1 MQGEIQ
7 MMVTTNLVG
16 TNASF
21 NNICLT
27 PTPAGN
33 VPMLYPNN
41 VITTTSVPAATHVFT
56 GCGIAMNM
64 NGQAPVSLGDMPG
77 LGMGIMSGTIAMAQR
92 YIMGCVTVLLSGT
105 PFVNWTKMTTHNNNN
120 AIGCNVAPSPGRFW
134 ILQ

>member
-1 MQGEIQ
+1 

-33 VPMLYPNN
+33 VPILYPNKN
-41 VITTTSVPAATHVFT
+41 SITTSVPAATHVFT

-64 NGQAPVSLGDMPG
+64 NGQAPVVS
-77 LGMGIMSGTIAMAQR
+77 GICR
-92 YIMGCVTVLLSGT
+92 VLAWVLCQELSRWLSDILWDVL
-105 PFVNWTKMTTHNNNN
+105 PF
-120 AIGCNVAPSPGRFW
+120 C
-134 ILQ
+134 

>member
-1 MQGEIQ
+1 

-77 LGMGIMSGTIAMAQR
+77 LGM
-92 YIMGCVTVLLSGT
+92 VLCQELSRWLSDILWDVL
-105 PFVNWTKMTTHNNNN
+105 PF
-120 AIGCNVAPSPGRFW
+120 C
-134 ILQ
+134 